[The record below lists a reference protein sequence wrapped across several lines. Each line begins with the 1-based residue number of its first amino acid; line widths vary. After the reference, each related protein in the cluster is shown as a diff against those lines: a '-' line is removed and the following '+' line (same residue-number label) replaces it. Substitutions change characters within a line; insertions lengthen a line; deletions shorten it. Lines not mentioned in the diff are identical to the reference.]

1 VVDVVVARVVVDV
14 HGGARVPV
22 RRAGSKRPGRCW
34 PSPAGADWT
43 LPAIRLADA
52 GAGREGQHETTDS
65 VRVKVNVDKLGA
77 FGEPMA
83 LAWPRGRVE
92 KMLPKINVP
101 DLLFEVHL
109 DRVPAFPAPVRP

>member
-1 VVDVVVARVVVDV
+1 M
-14 HGGARVPV
+14 H
-22 RRAGSKRPGRCW
+22 
-34 PSPAGADWT
+34 
-43 LPAIRLADA
+43 LADA

-65 VRVKVNVDKLGA
+65 GRVKVNVDKLGA

>member
-1 VVDVVVARVVVDV
+1 VLAL
-14 HGGARVPV
+14 AS
-22 RRAGSKRPGRCW
+22 RRGLDAVGDTPCGRR
-34 PSPAGADWT
+34 G
-43 LPAIRLADA
+43 
-52 GAGREGQHETTDS
+52 GREGQHETTDS
-65 VRVKVNVDKLGA
+65 GRVKVTVDKLGA